1 MYKELFTKAKD
12 NNLENFQILEIS
24 TEELD
29 IKIFN
34 DQIDK
39 FETSDI
45 TKYIVSA
52 NYNNKDVRIVTEK
65 IDNNIIDLIKEQA
78 EYIDIDKKFLQRYYN
93 GTLLPAHLA
102 DLFRLKLLADY
113 GGLWIDATIYLIK
126 DLEDIYFNKQFF
138 Q

>member
-1 MYKELFTKAKD
+1 MAMQRCCWSLVIFLLKVFQQWGGESKKSPIWVCWLQGENKMPSIVKKCLESIT
-12 NNLENFQILEIS
+12 NHSNGHSVNL
-24 TEELD
+24 
-29 IKIFN
+29 
-34 DQIDK
+34 
-39 FETSDI
+39 I
-45 TKYIVSA
+45 T
-52 NYNNKDVRIVTEK
+52 
-65 IDNNIIDLIKEQA
+65 IDNYS